1 MNKQP
6 TKQAL
11 VDRLIKV
18 GYAKPTE
25 RKALMQYDVETLQA
39 VLDRCTEK
47 KQPRQKTQAEYA
59 HPFSC
64 EGLGQWED

>member
-1 MNKQP
+1 MSKQS

-25 RKALMQYDVETLQA
+25 RKALMQYDVGTLQS
-39 VLDRCTEK
+39 VLDRYTKK
-47 KQPRQKTQAEYA
+47 KQPLQRPQAEYA

-64 EGLGQWED
+64 EGLGQW

>member
-1 MNKQP
+1 MNAQS
-6 TKQAL
+6 TKKVL

-25 RKALMQYDVETLQA
+25 RKALMQYDVETLQS
-39 VLDRCTEK
+39 VLDRYTEK
-47 KQPRQKTQAEYA
+47 KQPRHRPQAEYA

-64 EGLGQWED
+64 EGLGQWD